1 MRAAPPRAGA
11 STHARPARGA
21 SAPTQR
27 LIASQTAR
35 PCMGWEHLPTMEE
48 YKIDLVARGM
58 ERIASGR
65 RTYTKD
71 HLAPARAALDEIC
84 RTGDYDFGIRLFKEL
99 ERRFT
104 DLRDDLGYMRLRI
117 QDLRDARSR

>member
-1 MRAAPPRAGA
+1 M
-11 STHARPARGA
+11 ARPG
-21 SAPTQR
+21 
-27 LIASQTAR
+27 
-35 PCMGWEHLPTMEE
+35 MGWEHLPTMEE
-48 YKIDLVARGM
+48 YKIDIVARGM
-58 ERIASGR
+58 ERIAAGR
-65 RTYTKD
+65 RIYTKD

-117 QDLRDARSR
+117 QDLRDAGRR

>member
-1 MRAAPPRAGA
+1 
-11 STHARPARGA
+11 
-21 SAPTQR
+21 
-27 LIASQTAR
+27 
-35 PCMGWEHLPTMEE
+35 MGWEHLPTMEE

-58 ERIASGR
+58 ERIAAGR
-65 RTYTKD
+65 RIYTKD

-117 QDLRDARSR
+117 QDLRDARRR